1 MKREALPKYAVRG
14 VVYSQWAYWCSLACA
29 AMSVTY
35 IPPGSIRTFVILT
48 PLLAAILCASVA
60 YWIYLACDEYLRA
73 RLQRA
78 VTITALIVALG
89 SLGYFCLEL
98 SGFPRQSIVWVSI
111 VGWSVFNLLLSYVVL
126 SSSRGEDS
134 DHINFPAASS

>member
-14 VVYSQWAYWCSLACA
+14 VAYSQWAYWCSLAC
-29 AMSVTY
+29 
-35 IPPGSIRTFVILT
+35 
-48 PLLAAILCASVA
+48 
-60 YWIYLACDEYLRA
+60 DEYLRT

-78 VTITALIVALG
+78 VTITALVVALG

-111 VGWSVFNLLLSYVVL
+111 VGWSVFNLQLSFVVL
-126 SSSRGEDS
+126 GASRGEDS
-134 DHINFPAASS
+134 DHINYPAASS